1 MSLQLD
7 TKDLFEDN
15 GVWSSL
21 IIKRNDNPNEWKIGT
36 GVLHKFNIL
45 FDYDDKSIS
54 FYSNENTI
62 TESKLKTEIKRNKNI
77 SISCIKTNIVMLM
90 MINFYLLF
98 LKYYK

>member
-1 MSLQLD
+1 MSINNKRQYEMTLNVNSSVTVPTMQVYNTD
-7 TKDLFEDN
+7 ENIFDLK
-15 GVWSSL
+15 VYV
-21 IIKRNDNPNEWKIGT
+21 T
-36 GVLHKFNIL
+36 V
-45 FDYDDKSIS
+45 
-54 FYSNENTI
+54 NENTI